1 MRAAYV
7 PVVNM
12 KEVRMNGVE
21 PKLVVE
27 RYLAEVLNGANP
39 GSAPELIANEMFGE
53 VVASFQ
59 TAFPDVQV
67 RTHHVLAEGDLV
79 AVHLTGRGTHLG
91 LFQGCPPTGRK
102 WTATCTAIYRVDA
115 GRIADFRV
123 TWDLLAIM
131 EQLGCIERVASV
143 SA

>member
-1 MRAAYV
+1 MS
-7 PVVNM
+7 
-12 KEVRMNGVE
+12 GVE

-39 GSAPELIANEMFGE
+39 GSTPELIANELFGE
-53 VVASFQ
+53 RVESFQ
-59 TAFPDVQV
+59 TAFPDLQV
-67 RTHHVLAEGDLV
+67 RTHHLLAEGDLV

-91 LFQGCPPTGRK
+91 LFQGCPPTGRE

-123 TWDLLAIM
+123 NWDLLAIM

>member
-1 MRAAYV
+1 
-7 PVVNM
+7 
-12 KEVRMNGVE
+12 MNGVN
-21 PKLVVE
+21 PRLVVE

-39 GSAPELIANEMFGE
+39 ESAAELLANEMVGE
-53 VVASFQ
+53 RAASFQ
-59 TAFPDVQV
+59 AAFPDVRV
-67 RTHHVLAEGDLV
+67 RTHHLLAEGDLV

-115 GRIADFRV
+115 GRIADIRV
-123 TWDLLAIM
+123 NWDLLAIM
-131 EQLGCIERVASV
+131 EQLGCVERVATV